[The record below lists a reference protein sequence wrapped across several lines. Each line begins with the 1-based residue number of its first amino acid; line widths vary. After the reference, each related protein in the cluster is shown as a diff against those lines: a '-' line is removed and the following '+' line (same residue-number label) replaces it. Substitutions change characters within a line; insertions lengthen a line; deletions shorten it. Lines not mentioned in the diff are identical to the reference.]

1 MISFGRTPWRS
12 AMTRAGRWIGD
23 ASYLQKWLIL
33 GVLIG
38 TMAGVGAIV
47 FYEALTVCT
56 HFFLGTL
63 AGYHVPTPAGEG
75 GHRASATFSRPWA
88 IPLIVGLG
96 ALLGAILVFRF
107 APEAEGH
114 GTDAAIYA
122 VHHNPRGIRFRVVLV
137 KIVASAL
144 TIGSGGSGGREGP
157 TGQISAGFASL
168 LARELELSPGDA
180 RIAVVTGIGSGIGAI
195 FGAPLG
201 GAVLATEILYRDD
214 FDAEALLPSFVAS
227 SVAYVIFG
235 AFIGFTPLFGFAGG
249 YHFTDPA
256 DLPWFALIG
265 VLGGLIG
272 LLYAKGFYGVAG
284 LFGKI
289 PIPRWTKPAIGG
301 VIVGLIALAIPEVL
315 GTGYGWIQQGLGRQI
330 LTLPLWIVLILP
342 FARILATGLSIG
354 SGGSGGIFGP
364 GMIIGAFVGA
374 SIWRLFEPVVPSM
387 GHSPAPYVIIG
398 MMCCFGGIS
407 RAPLAVMLMVAE
419 MTGSLSILGPA
430 MIAVGLAWFIVRRDD
445 DTIYRSQ
452 LRSRADA
459 PAQRLLVGMPILST
473 IPTQLAMAPPR
484 LLVTGGTSIETAVDQ
499 LTSVGLTGAPMVDD
513 NGRFEGTISLD
524 RLLSSAEEHGQRL
537 DSLVD
542 VAAPTVS
549 DTAYLDVAV
558 DAITASSQHWVSVL
572 DSDRQVVG
580 TVATSDVVRGYRLG
594 LLASLRE
601 TSVNG
606 AAGSDRVFI
615 GSGSALV
622 GRSLSESRLP
632 ASIIVTTIQRHQDLV
647 VPTGSTKFE
656 VGDELVLIGE
666 ASDIDMIRV
675 MATAGD
681 GHATDHL
688 DGKIAQE
695 APVVDQLRSPQLL
708 ATGYTT
714 RGGVLHLPGDPG
726 HTERTNI
733 GRSSRN
739 ADEPDDEDGITDDDG
754 PPCSAPESS

>member
-1 MISFGRTPWRS
+1 MTLLARTSWRA
-12 AMTRAGRWIGD
+12 AMTRASRWLAE

-38 TMAGVGAIV
+38 TMAGIGAIV
-47 FYEALTVCT
+47 FYEALLACT

-75 GHRASATFSRPWA
+75 SHRASASFTRPWA
-88 IPLIVGLG
+88 IPLVVGLG

-114 GTDAAIYA
+114 GTDAAISA
-122 VHHNPRGIRFRVVLV
+122 VHHNPRGIRFRAVVV

-168 LARELELSPGDA
+168 LARELDLSPADA

-227 SVAYVIFG
+227 LIGYVIFG
-235 AFIGFTPLFGFAGG
+235 AFIGFTPLFGFAGS

-256 DLPWFALIG
+256 HLPWFALIG
-265 VLGGLIG
+265 ILGGLIG
-272 LLYAKGFYGVAG
+272 LLYAKSFYGIAD
-284 LFGKI
+284 LFGRI
-289 PIPRWTKPAIGG
+289 PLPRWTTPAIGG

-315 GTGYGWIQQGLGRQI
+315 GTGYGWIQQGLGRQL

-342 FARILATGLSIG
+342 FAKILATSLSIG

-364 GMIIGAFVGA
+364 GMMIGAFIGA

-430 MIAVGLAWFIVRRDD
+430 MIAVGLAWFIVRRSD

-452 LRSRADA
+452 LKSRADA
-459 PAQRLLVGMPILST
+459 PAQRLLLGMPVLSSV
-473 IPTQLAMAPPR
+473 PVRQAMAQPR
-484 LLVTGGTSIETAVDQ
+484 LVLAGDTLAVQ
-499 LTSVGLTGAPMVDD
+499 ALGELKKQGLAGAPVVDRE
-513 NGRFEGTISLD
+513 GRFEGTLSLD
-524 RLLSSAEEHGQRL
+524 HLERAVPGSKVRVESIVDSAA
-537 DSLVD
+537 S
-542 VAAPTVS
+542 TVS
-549 DTAYLDVAV
+549 DSAHLDVAV
-558 DAITASSQHWVSVL
+558 EAITTATQHWVPVL
-572 DSDRQVVG
+572 DGGRKVVG
-580 TVATSDVVRGYRLG
+580 TVAISDVVRGYRLG
-594 LLASLRE
+594 LLANLQQLDPG
-601 TSVNG
+601 G
-606 AAGSDRVFI
+606 AGGDTDRV
-615 GSGSALV
+615 SVAS
-622 GRSLSESRLP
+622 RSLLANHALRDTRLP
-632 ASIIVTTIQRHQDLV
+632 LSVIVTTIQRNRDLV
-647 VPTGSTKFE
+647 VPN
-656 VGDELVLIGE
+656 GDTVLMPGDQLVLIGDADDIAVVRACAAVHL
-666 ASDIDMIRV
+666 AS
-675 MATAGD
+675 ASS
-681 GHATDHL
+681 TDRNGTEGPLHR
-688 DGKIAQE
+688 
-695 APVVDQLRSPQLL
+695 PTPL
-708 ATGYTT
+708 A
-714 RGGVLHLPGDPG
+714 
-726 HTERTNI
+726 ER
-733 GRSSRN
+733 R
-739 ADEPDDEDGITDDDG
+739 A
-754 PPCSAPESS
+754 